1 MEKLN
6 TSKDERTTIEIPVA
20 PRVHEWLLEV
30 FHGEACELVAV
41 TEGAPVVLG
50 TSARATLRVEDRTVS
65 ARHCEIRVA
74 GNRLQVVDLGS
85 LNGTFVGPARVREA
99 WAGVGT
105 VVTMGETQV
114 IVHSRDVDE
123 EPSSLEAGDALP
135 MVAGRSTVMRRLAT
149 RVRRLADLSSPVLVT
164 GETGTGKELVARALH
179 LEGRRASGP
188 FFPLNVANLPRE
200 LVESELFGHD
210 RGAFTGAVKQ
220 RAGAFVEA
228 RGGTL
233 FLDEIGELPLD
244 AQPKLLRALDGYE
257 VRRVGSHGGGA
268 RSDVRVVAAT
278 HKPLHEDV
286 AEGRFRR
293 DLFHRLEAFVVVLP
307 PLRERRGD
315 IACIARRLLTNLD
328 GELGPRTLTSAAIAQ
343 LSSFDWPGNVR
354 ELRNALLRA
363 AEGSAHPE
371 VIDDVDVSRAMRRST
386 PPPTSVQITR
396 TYAELLMRKHNG
408 NMAAAARDAEMPRT
422 SFRKLL
428 KK

>member
-1 MEKLN
+1 
-6 TSKDERTTIEIPVA
+6 
-20 PRVHEWLLEV
+20 VHEWLLEV
-30 FHGEACELVAV
+30 FHGEACELVPV
-41 TEGAPVVLG
+41 TDGAPVVLG
-50 TSARATLRVEDRTVS
+50 SSARATLRVDDRTVS
-65 ARHCEIRVA
+65 SQHCEIRVA

-123 EPSSLEAGDALP
+123 EPCSLEAGDALP
-135 MVAGRSTVMRRLAT
+135 MVAGRSMVMRRLAT
-149 RVRRLADLSSPVLVT
+149 RVRRLADLNSPVLVT

-179 LEGRRASGP
+179 LEGRRAAGP

-257 VRRVGSHGGGA
+257 VRRVGSYGGGA

-315 IACIARRLLTNLD
+315 IACIARRLLANLD

-343 LSSFDWPGNVR
+343 LSSFDWLGNVR

-371 VIDDVDVSRAMRRST
+371 IIDDVDISRAMRRST
-386 PPPTSVQITR
+386 PPPTSAQITR
-396 TYAELLMRKHNG
+396 AYAELLMRKHNN